1 MCCAGLVSNSEFWS
15 ETLQNR
21 RETAFTGSQLG
32 VGDANKGASQDDS
45 AVMKVLLEPSLSV
58 VKGLCSVIDIQVEAH
73 DQTLRVL
80 RDWFGNRMLTNSLK
94 LS

>member
-1 MCCAGLVSNSEFWS
+1 
-15 ETLQNR
+15 
-21 RETAFTGSQLG
+21 
-32 VGDANKGASQDDS
+32 
-45 AVMKVLLEPSLSV
+45 MKVLLEPSLSV